1 MKNIKKYSSL
11 LILVVLIGASFYYY
25 DKNLQEN
32 NSLNK
37 KENLGVLPDF
47 IMADVVS
54 LEGQLLKV
62 MAGPKESTVFLSQ
75 ETIII
80 QQVSSG
86 NGYKNITGSIS
97 DIKPGQR
104 IVIFY
109 RLNSQNQYMADK
121 VQILNF

>member
-54 LEGQLLKV
+54 LEGQSLKV